1 MLFQNR
7 LAIWKNQLTV
17 IEKVGSCLTVLIFCL
32 PFINCEFVHKY
43 ELFQKF
49 ELVKKCEWVQKF
61 ELVENSFRILI
72 KSNLNQIV
80 FTIFWLIWNR
90 KRTSVWFQI
99 HRKMVNIIWFR
110 FDFIRFR
117 KDFCVY
123 VICITFAYIKNVIIF
138 YSYVTQIP
146 NTVTL
151 FPFVC

>member
-72 KSNLNQIV
+72 KSNRNQIV
-80 FTIFWLIWNR
+80 FTIF
-90 KRTSVWFQI
+90 
-99 HRKMVNIIWFR
+99 
-110 FDFIRFR
+110 
-117 KDFCVY
+117 
-123 VICITFAYIKNVIIF
+123 
-138 YSYVTQIP
+138 
-146 NTVTL
+146 
-151 FPFVC
+151 